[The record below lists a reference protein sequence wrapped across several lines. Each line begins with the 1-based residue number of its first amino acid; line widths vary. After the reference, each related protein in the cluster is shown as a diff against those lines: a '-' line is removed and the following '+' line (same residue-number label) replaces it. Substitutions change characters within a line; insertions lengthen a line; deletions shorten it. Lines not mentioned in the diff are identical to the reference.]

1 MSDKPYNT
9 ELISQMSRGNPH
21 FVRQMLQVFA
31 EDAPKNLEKI
41 RQGIQASDYEAIKKE
56 AHSLKSS
63 IDLLQINKSKALVRQ
78 IEEFSLEKVD
88 IEEIESLF
96 LAMET
101 EIAEVIDTIHRD
113 LTS

>member
-21 FVRQMLQVFA
+21 FVRQMLLVFA

-41 RQGIQASDYEAIKKE
+41 RRGIQDSDYQTIKKE

-63 IDLLQINKSKALVRQ
+63 IDLLKIDKSQVIVRQ
-78 IEEFSLEKVD
+78 IEEFSLEKMP

-96 LAMET
+96 LVMEANIT
-101 EIAEVIDTIHRD
+101 EVIDTIHRD

>member
-1 MSDKPYNT
+1 
-9 ELISQMSRGNPH
+9 MSRGNPH
-21 FVRQMLQVFA
+21 FVRQMLLVFA

-41 RQGIQASDYEAIKKE
+41 RQGIHDRDHEAIRKQ

-63 IDLLQINKSKALVRQ
+63 IDLLQINRSKAIVRQ

-96 LAMET
+96 LAMEANIT
-101 EIAEVIDTIHRD
+101 EVIDTIHRD